1 MGKWWRPTAE
11 QRRRMPAHCFLLPG
25 ERKYYV
31 CPKGSSRPTCR
42 GVLAARRR
50 AILQGNYEVEVR
62 AIRRARLLGCPW
74 GASAKAKHRRHARR
88 AA

>member
-1 MGKWWRPTAE
+1 MTWWRATTK
-11 QRRRMPAHCFLLPG
+11 QRAALPASCFLLPG
-25 ERKYYV
+25 ARKYII
-31 CPKGSSRPTCR
+31 CPRRTHRPTCD

-50 AILQGNYEVEVR
+50 AILTHNYEAEVR

-74 GASAKAKHRRHARR
+74 GSRAQAKVRIRRRR